1 MSPKT
6 KEVIINVASKLFG
19 RYGFYKTS
27 MDEIAK
33 IARKAKGSLYYHF
46 ENKEDLFK
54 AVVSKEFE
62 IVKTELDKIFHL
74 EDLNT
79 PDLIKLYLNSRMELL
94 SKSYNYH
101 ETLKAD
107 LNEHFEFLDE
117 IRNNF
122 ASWEKDRLRFII
134 NIGIS
139 EGTIDP
145 SLNFD
150 VAIEVFILILKSAEI
165 QFFVQNKYETFAP
178 HFDELLGIIIKGLK
192 P

>member
-46 ENKEDLFK
+46 ESKEELFK
-54 AVVSKEFE
+54 EVVSKEFE
-62 IVKTELDKIFHL
+62 ILKTELDKIVHL
-74 EDLNT
+74 DDVNAPE
-79 PDLIKLYLNSRMELL
+79 LIKLYLNSRMELL
-94 SKSYNYH
+94 SKSYNFH

-117 IRNNF
+117 IRSDL
-122 ASWEKDRLRFII
+122 ATWEKEKLRFII
-134 NIGIS
+134 NKGIS
-139 EGTIDP
+139 EGTIDS

-150 VAIEVFILILKSAEI
+150 VAIDVFILILKSAEI
-165 QFFVQNKYETFAP
+165 QFFVQNKYEAFAP

>member
-6 KEVIINVASKLFG
+6 KEVIVNVASKLFG

-46 ENKEDLFK
+46 ESKEELFK
-54 AVVSKEFE
+54 EVVSKEFE
-62 IVKTELDKIFHL
+62 LLKTELDKIVHL
-74 EDLNT
+74 ENMSA
-79 PDLIKLYLNSRMELL
+79 PELIKLYLNSRMELL
-94 SKSYNYH
+94 SKSFNYH

-117 IRNNF
+117 IRSDL
-122 ASWEKDRLRFII
+122 ATWEKERLRFII
-134 NIGIS
+134 NKGIS
-139 EGTIDP
+139 EGTIDS

-150 VAIEVFILILKSAEI
+150 VAIDVFILILKSAEI
-165 QFFVQNKYETFAP
+165 QFFVQNKYEAFAP

>member
-6 KEVIINVASKLFG
+6 KEVIVNVASKLFG

-46 ENKEDLFK
+46 ESKEELFK
-54 AVVSKEFE
+54 EVVSKEFE
-62 IVKTELDKIFHL
+62 IVKTELDKITHL
-74 EDLNT
+74 EDVT
-79 PDLIKLYLNSRMELL
+79 APDLIKLYLNSRMELL

-117 IRNNF
+117 IRSDF
-122 ASWEKDRLRFII
+122 ASWEKERLRFII
-134 NIGIS
+134 NKGIS
-139 EGTIDP
+139 EGSID
-145 SLNFD
+145 STLNFD

-165 QFFVQNKYETFAP
+165 QFFVQNKYEAFAP

>member
-6 KEVIINVASKLFG
+6 KEVIVSVASKLFG

-33 IARKAKGSLYYHF
+33 VARKAKGSLYYHF
-46 ENKEDLFK
+46 ESKEDLFK
-54 AVVSKEFE
+54 EVVSKEFDLL
-62 IVKTELDKIFHL
+62 KTELNKIVQL
-74 EDLNT
+74 TDVSA

-107 LNEHFEFLDE
+107 LNEHFAFLDE
-117 IRNNF
+117 TR
-122 ASWEKDRLRFII
+122 SELTQWEKEKMRCII
-134 NIGIS
+134 NKGID
-139 EGTIDP
+139 EKTIDS

-150 VAIEVFILILKSAEI
+150 VAIDVFILILKSSEI
-165 QFFVQNKYETFAP
+165 QFFVQNRYDEFAP
-178 HFDELLGIIIKGLK
+178 HFDELLGIVIKGLK

>member
-6 KEVIINVASKLFG
+6 KEVIVNVASKLFG

-46 ENKEDLFK
+46 ESKEELFK
-54 AVVSKEFE
+54 EVVSKEFE
-62 IVKTELDKIFHL
+62 IVKTELDKITHL
-74 EDLNT
+74 EDVSA

-117 IRNNF
+117 IRSDL
-122 ASWEKDRLRFII
+122 AIWEKERLRFII
-134 NIGIS
+134 NKGIS
-139 EGTIDP
+139 EGTIDS

-150 VAIEVFILILKSAEI
+150 VAIDVFILILKSAEI
-165 QFFVQNKYETFAP
+165 QFFVQNKYEAFAP

>member
-6 KEVIINVASKLFG
+6 KEVIVNVASKLFG

-46 ENKEDLFK
+46 ESKEELFK
-54 AVVSKEFE
+54 EVVSKEFE
-62 IVKTELDKIFHL
+62 IVKTELDKITHL
-74 EDLNT
+74 EDVT
-79 PDLIKLYLNSRMELL
+79 APDLIKLYLNSRMELL

-117 IRNNF
+117 IRSDL
-122 ASWEKDRLRFII
+122 AIWEKERLRFII
-134 NIGIS
+134 NKGIS
-139 EGTIDP
+139 EGTIDS

-150 VAIEVFILILKSAEI
+150 VAIDVFILILKSAEI
-165 QFFVQNKYETFAP
+165 QFFVQNKYEAFAP

>member
-1 MSPKT
+1 MTQKT
-6 KEVIINVASKLFG
+6 KDTIANVASKLFG

-33 IARKAKGSLYYHF
+33 MARKAKGSLYYHF
-46 ENKEDLFK
+46 ESKEDLFK
-54 AVVSKEFE
+54 EVVSREFE
-62 IVKTELDKIFHL
+62 IVKSELDKI
-74 EDLNT
+74 LNLPDVNA

-117 IRNNF
+117 IRSDF
-122 ASWEKDRLRFII
+122 AKWEKEKMRAII
-134 NIGIS
+134 NKGIS
-139 EGTIDP
+139 ERTIDNT
-145 SLNFD
+145 LNFD
-150 VAIEVFILILKSAEI
+150 VAIDVFILILKSSEI
-165 QFFVQNKYETFAP
+165 QFFVQNRYEEFAP
-178 HFDELLGIIIKGLK
+178 HFDELLGIVIKGLK

>member
-6 KEVIINVASKLFG
+6 KEVIVNVASKLFG

-27 MDEIAK
+27 MNEIAK

-46 ENKEDLFK
+46 ESKEELFK
-54 AVVSKEFE
+54 EVVSKEFE
-62 IVKTELDKIFHL
+62 IVKTELDKITHL
-74 EDLNT
+74 EDVSA

-117 IRNNF
+117 IRSDL
-122 ASWEKDRLRFII
+122 AIWEKERLRFII
-134 NIGIS
+134 NKGIS
-139 EGTIDP
+139 EGTIDS

-150 VAIEVFILILKSAEI
+150 VAIDVFILILKSAEI
-165 QFFVQNKYETFAP
+165 QFFVQNKYEAFAP

>member
-6 KEVIINVASKLFG
+6 KEVIVNVASKLFG

-46 ENKEDLFK
+46 ESKEELFK
-54 AVVSKEFE
+54 EVLSKEFE
-62 IVKTELDKIFHL
+62 IVKTELDKITHL
-74 EDLNT
+74 EDVSA

-117 IRNNF
+117 IRSDL
-122 ASWEKDRLRFII
+122 AIWEKERLRFII
-134 NIGIS
+134 NKGIS
-139 EGTIDP
+139 EGTIDS

-150 VAIEVFILILKSAEI
+150 VAIDVFILILKSAEI
-165 QFFVQNKYETFAP
+165 QFFVQNKYEAFAP

>member
-1 MSPKT
+1 
-6 KEVIINVASKLFG
+6 
-19 RYGFYKTS
+19 

-46 ENKEDLFK
+46 ESKEELFK
-54 AVVSKEFE
+54 EVVSKEFE
-62 IVKTELDKIFHL
+62 IVKTELDKITHL
-74 EDLNT
+74 EDVSA

-117 IRNNF
+117 IRSDL
-122 ASWEKDRLRFII
+122 AIWEKERLRFII
-134 NIGIS
+134 NKGIS
-139 EGTIDP
+139 EGTIDS

-150 VAIEVFILILKSAEI
+150 VAIDVFILILKSAEI
-165 QFFVQNKYETFAP
+165 QFFVQNKYEAFAP

>member
-33 IARKAKGSLYYHF
+33 ISRKAKGSLYYHF
-46 ENKEDLFK
+46 ESKEELFK
-54 AVVSKEFE
+54 EVVSKEFE
-62 IVKTELDKIFHL
+62 ILKTELDKIVHL
-74 EDLNT
+74 DDLSA

-117 IRNNF
+117 IRSDL
-122 ASWEKDRLRFII
+122 ATWEKEKLRFII
-134 NIGIS
+134 NKGIS
-139 EGTIDP
+139 EGTIDS

-150 VAIEVFILILKSAEI
+150 VAIDVFILILKSSEI
-165 QFFVQNKYETFAP
+165 QFFVQNKYEAFAP

>member
-6 KEVIINVASKLFG
+6 KEVIVNVASKLFG

-46 ENKEDLFK
+46 ESKEELFK
-54 AVVSKEFE
+54 EVVSKEFE
-62 IVKTELDKIFHL
+62 IVKTELDKITHL
-74 EDLNT
+74 EDVT
-79 PDLIKLYLNSRMELL
+79 APDLIKLYLNSRMELL

-107 LNEHFEFLDE
+107 LNEHFVFLDE
-117 IRNNF
+117 IRSEL
-122 ASWEKDRLRFII
+122 ASWEKDKLRFII
-134 NIGIS
+134 NKGIS
-139 EGTIDP
+139 EGTID
-145 SLNFD
+145 STLNFD
-150 VAIEVFILILKSAEI
+150 VAIDVFILILKSAEI
-165 QFFVQNKYETFAP
+165 QFFVQNKYEAFAP

>member
-6 KEVIINVASKLFG
+6 KEVIVNVASKLFG

-46 ENKEDLFK
+46 ESKEELFK
-54 AVVSKEFE
+54 EVVSKEFE
-62 IVKTELDKIFHL
+62 IVKTELDKITHL
-74 EDLNT
+74 EDVT
-79 PDLIKLYLNSRMELL
+79 APDLIKLYLNSRMELL

-117 IRNNF
+117 IRSNF
-122 ASWEKDRLRFII
+122 ASWEKERLRFII
-134 NIGIS
+134 NKGIS
-139 EGTIDP
+139 EGSID
-145 SLNFD
+145 STLNFD
-150 VAIEVFILILKSAEI
+150 VAIDVFILILKSAEI
-165 QFFVQNKYETFAP
+165 QFFVQNKYEAFAP

>member
-6 KEVIINVASKLFG
+6 KEVIVSVASKLFG

-33 IARKAKGSLYYHF
+33 VARKAKGSLYYHF
-46 ENKEDLFK
+46 ESKEDLFK
-54 AVVSKEFE
+54 EVVSQEIYILKFE
-62 IVKTELDKIFHL
+62 LNKIIQLPQLNASEL
-74 EDLNT
+74 
-79 PDLIKLYLNSRMELL
+79 LILYLNTRMEIL

-107 LNEHFEFLDE
+107 LNDRFEFLDD
-117 IRNNF
+117 IRTDLTL
-122 ASWEKDRLRFII
+122 WEQEKMKVII
-134 NIGIS
+134 NKGIE
-139 EGTIDP
+139 EGSIDS

-150 VAIEVFILILKSAEI
+150 VAIDVFILILKSSEI
-165 QFFVQNKYETFAP
+165 QFFVQNKYEEYAP
-178 HFDELLGIIIKGLK
+178 HFDELLGIVIKGLK

>member
-1 MSPKT
+1 MTPKT
-6 KEVIINVASKLFG
+6 KDTITNVASKLFG

-46 ENKEDLFK
+46 ESKEDLFK
-54 AVVSKEFE
+54 EVVSREFE
-62 IVKTELDKIFHL
+62 VVKSELDKIINL
-74 EDLNT
+74 PEVNA

-117 IRNNF
+117 IRSDF
-122 ASWEKDRLRFII
+122 AKWEKEKMRFII
-134 NIGIS
+134 NKGID
-139 EGTIDP
+139 EKTIDS

-150 VAIEVFILILKSAEI
+150 VAIDVFILILKSSEI
-165 QFFVQNKYETFAP
+165 QFFVQNRYEEFAP
-178 HFDELLGIIIKGLK
+178 HFDELLGIVIKGLK

>member
-6 KEVIINVASKLFG
+6 KEVIVNVASKLFG

-46 ENKEDLFK
+46 ESKEELFK
-54 AVVSKEFE
+54 EVVSKEFE
-62 IVKTELDKIFHL
+62 IVKTELDKITHL
-74 EDLNT
+74 EDVSA

-117 IRNNF
+117 IRSDL
-122 ASWEKDRLRFII
+122 AIWEKEKLRFII
-134 NIGIS
+134 NKGIS
-139 EGTIDP
+139 EGTIDS

-150 VAIEVFILILKSAEI
+150 VAIDVFILILKSAEI
-165 QFFVQNKYETFAP
+165 QFFVQNKYEAFAP

>member
-6 KEVIINVASKLFG
+6 KEVIVNVASKLFG

-46 ENKEDLFK
+46 ESKEELFK
-54 AVVSKEFE
+54 EVVSKEFE
-62 IVKTELDKIFHL
+62 IVKTELDKITHL
-74 EDLNT
+74 EDVT
-79 PDLIKLYLNSRMELL
+79 APDLIKLYLNSRMELL

-117 IRNNF
+117 IRSDF
-122 ASWEKDRLRFII
+122 ASWEKERLRFII
-134 NIGIS
+134 NKGIS
-139 EGTIDP
+139 EGTIDS

-150 VAIEVFILILKSAEI
+150 VAIDVFILILKSAEI
-165 QFFVQNKYETFAP
+165 QFFVQNKYEAFAP

>member
-33 IARKAKGSLYYHF
+33 ISRKAKGSLYYHF
-46 ENKEDLFK
+46 ESKEELFK
-54 AVVSKEFE
+54 EVVSKEFE
-62 IVKTELDKIFHL
+62 ILKTELDKIVHL
-74 EDLNT
+74 DDLSA

-117 IRNNF
+117 IRSDL
-122 ASWEKDRLRFII
+122 ATWEKEKLRFII
-134 NIGIS
+134 NKGIS
-139 EGTIDP
+139 EGTIDS

-150 VAIEVFILILKSAEI
+150 VAIDVFILILKSAEI
-165 QFFVQNKYETFAP
+165 QFFVQNKYEAFAP